1 MNRFA
6 TFVGRRGH
14 RSCNLGL
21 DDDEESQ
28 LSRPSTSPSNSIA
41 NSQIDFDVDSNLN
54 SRFTHQSSPTEFQEG
69 NTQLQ
74 CDYNSDGSREQARY
88 AFNYSTQDDDEES
101 QISTHCGTTNI
112 SNRHRR
118 ARNDDEDASSR
129 GSKPSIES
137 ATRLPVSTIHIPA
150 LVTSILVSISAPDI
164 LFYGLLYAG
173 FDLKRQQANNEKRRV
188 DWFKSFYG
196 VEPSTVSPIFDDLRN
211 EYPDINFK
219 VALMTMQWLFL
230 YPTYPV
236 LSGQWKWCEEFIG
249 AKVIDYG
256 NKFAFIGRRKIVFVL
271 KHKVQIGRTVDCTTF
286 MVFEMR
292 LDPSSKWF
300 DYKTHSCGLKY
311 EFCLAIYEDRVVWMN
326 GPVAPSIHD
335 ITVFRGG
342 DADEDVEDRDQD
354 ALYFQ
359 LEEGEMCIADSGY
372 SGEPS
377 KCLLAKDEHPQELK
391 ELAARAKNR
400 QETFH
405 WRLKAFNILGGRF
418 RHGKN
423 TKHRMELHKIVVEA
437 VVGIIQYDF
446 ENGHPPFKV

>member
-236 LSGQWKWCEEFIG
+236 LSGQVRCMFLLLISFLLQS
-249 AKVIDYG
+249 
-256 NKFAFIGRRKIVFVL
+256 NF
-271 KHKVQIGRTVDCTTF
+271 
-286 MVFEMR
+286 
-292 LDPSSKWF
+292 DPS
-300 DYKTHSCGLKY
+300 G
-311 EFCLAIYEDRVVWMN
+311 
-326 GPVAPSIHD
+326 
-335 ITVFRGG
+335 
-342 DADEDVEDRDQD
+342 
-354 ALYFQ
+354 
-359 LEEGEMCIADSGY
+359 SGVK
-372 SGEPS
+372 SS
-377 KCLLAKDEHPQELK
+377 SAQRLSTT
-391 ELAARAKNR
+391 
-400 QETFH
+400 ETSL
-405 WRLKAFNILGGRF
+405 RS
-418 RHGKN
+418 
-423 TKHRMELHKIVVEA
+423 
-437 VVGIIQYDF
+437 
-446 ENGHPPFKV
+446 